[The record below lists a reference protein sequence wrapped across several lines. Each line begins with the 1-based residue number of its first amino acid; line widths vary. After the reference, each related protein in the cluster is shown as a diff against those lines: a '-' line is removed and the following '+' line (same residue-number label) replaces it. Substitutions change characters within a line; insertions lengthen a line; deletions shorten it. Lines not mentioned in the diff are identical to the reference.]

1 MSNSNAFILSQL
13 HGEAKALDRFVEAFK
28 SFADSDQKF
37 MTVYE
42 TTAVGGKKEVGWIT
56 ASTKEE
62 LAKAIV
68 PVESNTI
75 YCRMYV
81 FEWDLGIN
89 LIESKLVD

>member
-1 MSNSNAFILSQL
+1 MSSSNAFVLSQL
-13 HGEAKALDRFVEAFK
+13 HGEAKALDRFLPAFRQ
-28 SFADSDQKF
+28 FATDGHAY
-37 MTVYE
+37 MAVYE
-42 TTAVGGKKEVGWIT
+42 TTVVGGKKEVSWIT

-89 LIESKLVD
+89 LIESKLVE

>member
-13 HGEAKALDRFVEAFK
+13 HGEAKALGRFVEAFK

-37 MTVYE
+37 MMIYE
-42 TTAVGGKKEVGWIT
+42 STLIGGKKEVSKVIG
-56 ASTKEE
+56 SSREE
-62 LAKAIV
+62 IAKVAV